1 MSSDVCVRHLLGPA
15 RRLTTAQPAGSD
27 ERPTHGEFFLRRRL
41 LTEFRWKC
49 GFCNGAVV
57 ARSIAVEKAEGSRRL
72 SAEGQHRDGTEL
84 PQEKVCKSAQK
95 TTKTTKK
102 HGISVSTL
110 CNLFSVMFYKIK
122 LVNINVSDIIDG
134 RPSIILGL
142 IWTIILHCHVS
153 LVDSCSH
160 CAC

>member
-1 MSSDVCVRHLLGPA
+1 MTHPFALSFLISFAFFFSRFQKSECFGILQRCPPTFVSDIFSDLRDGSQLLNLLEVMSG
-15 RRLTTAQPAGSD
+15 QPMVSFT
-27 ERPTHGEFFLRRRL
+27 PRRRL

-95 TTKTTKK
+95 TTKEQKTRN
-102 HGISVSTL
+102 L
-110 CNLFSVMFYKIK
+110 C
-122 LVNINVSDIIDG
+122 
-134 RPSIILGL
+134 
-142 IWTIILHCHVS
+142 LHFV
-153 LVDSCSH
+153 
-160 CAC
+160 